1 MTGVQTC
8 ALPILDVNVHPTKM
22 ELRFSNQQGVY
33 NFIYNA
39 LKQTLSEPEL
49 IPRVELPEA
58 KEVPVKAEKI
68 VERKQE
74 QPMTPV
80 REERKT
86 PVIEEEKN
94 LDYFMKKM
102 RERVTAYHQQVTKV
116 KPTPAPSVVQE
127 NVNYEALPASQVA
140 AVKQPVPEQRT
151 VAKEPMPEQAVAPRE
166 EKSVVTEKQLDFFEE
181 KLLTK
186 KAAQED
192 RKSTRL
198 NSSH

>member
-1 MTGVQTC
+1 
-8 ALPILDVNVHPTKM
+8 
-22 ELRFSNQQGVY
+22 
-33 NFIYNA
+33 
-39 LKQTLSEPEL
+39 
-49 IPRVELPEA
+49 
-58 KEVPVKAEKI
+58 
-68 VERKQE
+68 
-74 QPMTPV
+74 MTPV

-102 RERVTAYHQQVTKV
+102 RERVTAYHQQAVEV
-116 KPTPAPSVVQE
+116 KPTPAPSVIQE

-186 KAAQED
+186 K
-192 RKSTRL
+192 SSTGNTRL
-198 NSSH
+198 SDSYLRLTGLWSFMNSFISLTNMQPMNACCMKRRFAA

>member
-1 MTGVQTC
+1 
-8 ALPILDVNVHPTKM
+8 
-22 ELRFSNQQGVY
+22 
-33 NFIYNA
+33 
-39 LKQTLSEPEL
+39 
-49 IPRVELPEA
+49 
-58 KEVPVKAEKI
+58 
-68 VERKQE
+68 
-74 QPMTPV
+74 
-80 REERKT
+80 
-86 PVIEEEKN
+86 
-94 LDYFMKKM
+94 M

-186 KAAQED
+186 KQH
-192 RKSTRL
+192 RNTRL
-198 NSSH
+198 SDSYLRLTGLWSFMNSFISLTNMQPMNACCMKRRFAA